1 VTAYHRPERLDE
13 ALGLLDEHGF
23 DAKVLAGGQSL
34 IPMMSAGLAAPD
46 HLVDVNRLPGLDTL
60 QVVDGELRIG
70 ALVRHSA
77 LAALGAGHPVAAAA
91 PLLPA
96 AAPWISHEAV
106 RNRGTMLGSLVHA
119 DPSAEW
125 PAVALATGARLR
137 LMRKGGERWVPAAEL
152 YLGPLTADVEPE
164 ELAVELRLPVATART
179 AAAVR
184 ELAYRDGDYAV
195 VGVAAQVTLDER
207 GGIAD
212 ARIGLFG
219 VDATPVRPAEA
230 ESLLVSGG
238 PDALEDAAAAAGAEV
253 SPGSDATA
261 SAEYRREMVPVFV
274 RRAVAEAIERASGLA
289 AASPSAGAG
298 R

>member
-1 VTAYHRPERLDE
+1 
-13 ALGLLDEHGF
+13 
-23 DAKVLAGGQSL
+23 
-34 IPMMSAGLAAPD
+34 MSAGLAAPE

-60 QVVDGELRIG
+60 EVVDGELRIG
-70 ALVRHSA
+70 ALVRHSTLAA
-77 LAALGAGHPVAAAA
+77 LAAGHPVAATAPLGAGHPVAAAA

-137 LMRKGGERWVPAAEL
+137 LVRKGGERWVPAAEL

-164 ELAVELRLPVATART
+164 ELAVELRLPVAPART

-195 VGVAAQVTLDER
+195 VGVAAQVTLDDR

-230 ESLLVSGG
+230 ESLLVQGG
-238 PDALEDAAAAAGAEV
+238 PGALEDAAAAAGAEV
-253 SPGSDATA
+253 NPGSDATA

-274 RRAVAEAIERASGLA
+274 RRAVAEAIGRASALA
-289 AASPSAGAG
+289 AGSPGTGAG